1 MKRGQNKGMPWAQQM
16 TPQGHP
22 VFNTPQ
28 AVAAFYDARFQGVL
42 RAKKGARDA
51 LLRHSWLA
59 TADLAD
65 LQRIWNA
72 RGQGKRPAPRRR
84 AAAVA
89 PQQAAAAPQRQRQR
103 QPQRRRRRRRVPS
116 LLARVS
122 AKAAPRVPLTVAG
135 AAQYMCRLFV
145 GLFHNGAALQA
156 RLKSAH
162 KAHLAAAQT
171 KKFAQLPIT
180 SSAFLNTVA
189 TMLQSQLMHAVHKRA
204 EAMRTTRSSKNLS
217 SAQKAALERKAAT
230 LGILPSVVGV
240 FWAVQRVS
248 ARFLMGWAFLQSPL
262 SPLRGDI
269 VNGNLSAVQLV
280 GVVNEYLAFVGDRD
294 VASLT
299 MLRAFMKSRK
309 SRKAP
314 VLVLDD
320 DNDTDTDTDTEAGKE
335 ADTETDDDGPLA
347 NTAPNKSDL
356 ANTAPSKSDG
366 AAARLV
372 YSDETE
378 SDSDND
384 AVADQGSV
392 NITDGGRRRATQA
405 VGSGTDESS
414 DDESSDDD
422 SSSDDDTT
430 VLTQAHQRA
439 NEKWTKGHTEPF
451 PQEKWQTF
459 LDTVP
464 DLEQGTVENVLDL
477 WRDTLV
483 PNDDADDA

>member
-1 MKRGQNKGMPWAQQM
+1 M
-16 TPQGHP
+16 
-22 VFNTPQ
+22 
-28 AVAAFYDARFQGVL
+28 
-42 RAKKGARDA
+42 
-51 LLRHSWLA
+51 
-59 TADLAD
+59 
-65 LQRIWNA
+65 
-72 RGQGKRPAPRRR
+72 
-84 AAAVA
+84 
-89 PQQAAAAPQRQRQR
+89 
-103 QPQRRRRRRRVPS
+103 
-116 LLARVS
+116 
-122 AKAAPRVPLTVAG
+122 AG

-414 DDESSDDD
+414 DDESSDDESSDDD

-430 VLTQAHQRA
+430 VLTQAHQRANEKCDTTVVTVVTQAHQRA